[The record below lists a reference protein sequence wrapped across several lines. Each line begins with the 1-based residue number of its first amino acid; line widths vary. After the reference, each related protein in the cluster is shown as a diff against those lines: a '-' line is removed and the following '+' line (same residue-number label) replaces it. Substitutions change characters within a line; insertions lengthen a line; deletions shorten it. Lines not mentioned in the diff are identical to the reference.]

1 MNSQDQNK
9 TIVQQKVCSK
19 KILKRLLRI
28 FKQEMSLNQ
37 LISSYLLSQK
47 HMRQGNQSK
56 FQGV

>member
-37 LISSYLLSQK
+37 LISSYLLSQTK
-47 HMRQGNQSK
+47 TYATK
-56 FQGV
+56 KPV

>member
-9 TIVQQKVCSK
+9 TTIVQQKVCSK

-37 LISSYLLSQK
+37 LISSYLLSQTK
-47 HMRQGNQSK
+47 TYATRK
-56 FQGV
+56 PV